1 MDKNILKAEIFNQL
15 EMEDLLKKEES
26 VRMTLLMNPND
37 IDMLSELAILLYH
50 KGDVKVGKLSNS
62 QLKALDELLFD
73 YVSIDHKI
81 AVRKLEISDVP
92 NIDEN
97 VGGGRTN
104 IVSKPTENLVAKW
117 DSDQRL
123 NSLYAQKHAV
133 ESTLSTLDEDMTQI
147 FWLRWSR
154 GSVNT
159 WEEIADKMAYD
170 RSTIY
175 RRRQRILEIFADF
188 YGFC

>member
-1 MDKNILKAEIFNQL
+1 
-15 EMEDLLKKEES
+15 
-26 VRMTLLMNPND
+26 
-37 IDMLSELAILLYH
+37 
-50 KGDVKVGKLSNS
+50 
-62 QLKALDELLFD
+62 FD

-92 NIDEN
+92 NTDEN

-133 ESTLSTLDEDMTQI
+133 ESTLSTLDEDMTKI

>member
-1 MDKNILKAEIFNQL
+1 M
-15 EMEDLLKKEES
+15 
-26 VRMTLLMNPND
+26 
-37 IDMLSELAILLYH
+37 
-50 KGDVKVGKLSNS
+50 GKLSNS

-81 AVRKLEISDVP
+81 AARKLEIVDVP
-92 NIDEN
+92 NNDEN
-97 VGGGRTN
+97 VGGGRSN
-104 IVSKPTENLVAKW
+104 IVSKPTESTIAKW

-123 NSLYAQKHAV
+123 NSLYAQKYAV
-133 ESTLSTLDEDMTQI
+133 ESTLNVLDADMTKI

-188 YGFC
+188 YGFS

>member
-1 MDKNILKAEIFNQL
+1 MQGATKMMVGSYACPKRKSPACA
-15 EMEDLLKKEES
+15 
-26 VRMTLLMNPND
+26 RP
-37 IDMLSELAILLYH
+37 LAILVISILYH
-50 KGDVKVGKLSNS
+50 KGAGRVGKLSNS

-81 AVRKLEISDVP
+81 AVRKLEISDVT
-92 NIDEN
+92 NTDEN
-97 VGGGRTN
+97 VGGGRSN
-104 IVSKPTENLVAKW
+104 VVSKPTENLVAKW

-123 NSLYAQKHAV
+123 NSLYAQKYAV
-133 ESTLSTLDEDMTQI
+133 ESTLNVLDTDMTKI

-175 RRRQRILEIFADF
+175 RKRQRILEIFADF

>member
-1 MDKNILKAEIFNQL
+1 M
-15 EMEDLLKKEES
+15 
-26 VRMTLLMNPND
+26 
-37 IDMLSELAILLYH
+37 
-50 KGDVKVGKLSNS
+50 GKLSNS

-81 AVRKLEISDVP
+81 AVRKLEIVDVP
-92 NIDEN
+92 NTDEN
-97 VGGGRTN
+97 VGGGRSN
-104 IVSKPTENLVAKW
+104 VVSKPTESMIAKW

-123 NSLYAQKHAV
+123 NSLYAHKYAV
-133 ESTLSTLDEDMTQI
+133 ESTLNVLDADMTKI

>member
-1 MDKNILKAEIFNQL
+1 M
-15 EMEDLLKKEES
+15 
-26 VRMTLLMNPND
+26 
-37 IDMLSELAILLYH
+37 
-50 KGDVKVGKLSNS
+50 GKLSNS

-81 AVRKLEISDVP
+81 AVRKLEIVDVP
-92 NIDEN
+92 NTDEN
-97 VGGGRTN
+97 VGGGRSN
-104 IVSKPTENLVAKW
+104 VVSKPTESMIAKW

-123 NSLYAQKHAV
+123 NSLYAHKYAV
-133 ESTLSTLDEDMTQI
+133 ESTLNVLDADMTKI

-175 RRRQRILEIFADF
+175 PVSYTHLTLPTI
-188 YGFC
+188 CSV

>member
-1 MDKNILKAEIFNQL
+1 M
-15 EMEDLLKKEES
+15 
-26 VRMTLLMNPND
+26 
-37 IDMLSELAILLYH
+37 
-50 KGDVKVGKLSNS
+50 GKLSNS

-81 AVRKLEISDVP
+81 AVRKLEIVDVP
-92 NIDEN
+92 NTDEN
-97 VGGGRTN
+97 VGGGRSN
-104 IVSKPTENLVAKW
+104 VVSKPTESMIAKW

-123 NSLYAQKHAV
+123 NSLYAHKYAV
-133 ESTLSTLDEDMTQI
+133 ESTLNVLDADMTKI

-175 RRRQRILEIFADF
+175 RKRQRILEIFADF

>member
-1 MDKNILKAEIFNQL
+1 M
-15 EMEDLLKKEES
+15 
-26 VRMTLLMNPND
+26 
-37 IDMLSELAILLYH
+37 
-50 KGDVKVGKLSNS
+50 GKLSNS

-97 VGGGRTN
+97 VVGGRSN
-104 IVSKPTENLVAKW
+104 IVSKPTESMIAKW

-123 NSLYAQKHAV
+123 NSLYAQKYAV
-133 ESTLSTLDEDMTQI
+133 ENTLSMLDEDMSRI

-159 WEEIADKMAYD
+159 WDAIAGKMHM
-170 RSTIY
+170 SIKTIY
-175 RRRQRILEIFADF
+175 RKRQRILEIFADF
-188 YGFC
+188 YGFS

>member
-1 MDKNILKAEIFNQL
+1 M
-15 EMEDLLKKEES
+15 
-26 VRMTLLMNPND
+26 
-37 IDMLSELAILLYH
+37 
-50 KGDVKVGKLSNS
+50 GKLSNS

-92 NIDEN
+92 NTDEN
-97 VGGGRTN
+97 IGGGRSN
-104 IVSKPTENLVAKW
+104 VVSKPTENLVTKW

-133 ESTLSTLDEDMTQI
+133 ESTLNVLDSDMTKI
-147 FWLRWSR
+147 FWLRWAR

-159 WEEIADKMAYD
+159 WEEIADKMTYD

-188 YGFC
+188 YGFS

>member
-1 MDKNILKAEIFNQL
+1 M
-15 EMEDLLKKEES
+15 
-26 VRMTLLMNPND
+26 
-37 IDMLSELAILLYH
+37 
-50 KGDVKVGKLSNS
+50 
-62 QLKALDELLFD
+62 
-73 YVSIDHKI
+73 
-81 AVRKLEISDVP
+81 
-92 NIDEN
+92 
-97 VGGGRTN
+97 
-104 IVSKPTENLVAKW
+104 SKPTENLVAKW

-133 ESTLSTLDEDMTQI
+133 ESTLNVLDSDMTKI

-159 WEEIADKMAYD
+159 WEEIADKMTYD

-188 YGFC
+188 YGFS